1 MSKLAILFPGIGYNC
16 DRPLL
21 YYGRKLAE
29 RNAYE
34 CIAVNYVYNGDMNIR
49 GNVQKMEEAF
59 KGLYL
64 QAQDILSDVD
74 YGRYDEVLF
83 ISKSVGTVI
92 AAAYAKMLQDK
103 RICESSK
110 LKHVLY
116 TPLEYTFKYDPAN
129 AVAFLGT
136 ADPWCVPEEVIRI
149 AKERKV
155 PMHVYE
161 AANHSLETGDVTAD
175 IEIPKD
181 VMGKT
186 EVFIRKA

>member
-29 RNAYE
+29 RNGYE
-34 CIAVNYVYNGDMNIR
+34 CRAVNYVYNGDMNIR

-59 KGLYL
+59 KELYL
-64 QAQDILSDVD
+64 QAQEILSGEDT
-74 YGRYDEVLF
+74 GRYDEVLF

-92 AAAYAKMLQDK
+92 AAAYAKLLQDK
-103 RICESSK
+103 KICDASGIR
-110 LKHVLY
+110 HVLY

-129 AVAFLGT
+129 AAAFLGT

-149 AKERKV
+149 AKERNV
-155 PMHVYE
+155 PIHVYE
-161 AANHSLETGDVTAD
+161 AANHSLETGSVTAD
-175 IEIPKD
+175 IEILKD
-181 VMGKT
+181 VMEKT
-186 EVFIRKA
+186 EVFIREA